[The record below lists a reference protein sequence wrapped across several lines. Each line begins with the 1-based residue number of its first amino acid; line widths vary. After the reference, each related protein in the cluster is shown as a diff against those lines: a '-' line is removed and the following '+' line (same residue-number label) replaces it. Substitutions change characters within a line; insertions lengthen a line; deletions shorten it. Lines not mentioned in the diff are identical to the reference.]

1 MLDKFMEIAG
11 KIGAQRHLVAV
22 RDAFVAMIPI
32 TMIGAIGTLV
42 NNLPSKNDSYKAFM
56 ASIFGENWTVFG
68 GNVWWASIATMSLF
82 LVVGVA
88 YFLAKSY
95 DENPLQ
101 AGLIAL
107 SIFFIMAPQTLT
119 FTPEGATEAVTGWG
133 AIPTAYMG
141 TGALFTAILI
151 GLGSAE
157 LFVKLSKIKQL
168 AIKMPDGVPPEV
180 SRSFAKLIPGILT
193 IAIFTFIAIFINKM
207 ADGKYLTDLM
217 NTYLATPLSN
227 VADSLG
233 GAILIAFFIHF
244 LWIFGLHGANIAL
257 PITETLLMKLGGENA
272 TLIEQGA
279 TEGFNVMAGAF
290 FDAFVFLGGSG
301 ALLGLVIAL
310 LIAGRRRKE
319 MIALG
324 GPPALFNISEPLI
337 FGLPIVMNPIF
348 MVPFILAPV
357 ICTAVAYLAIDF
369 GMVAPVIVPKIPWVT
384 PPIFGG
390 FMATGSWTGGALAAV
405 NLIISVV
412 VYLPFVAMSEKMEA
426 KKAEKSAN

>member
-1 MLDKFMEIAG
+1 MDKFMEIAG

-42 NNLPSKNDSYKAFM
+42 NNLPIDAYKNFM
-56 ASIFGENWTVFG
+56 ASVFGENWTVFG
-68 GNVWWASIATMSLF
+68 GNVWWTAICMMSLF

-95 DENPLQ
+95 DENGLQ

-107 SIFFIMAPQTLT
+107 SIFFIVSPQSFSFL
-119 FTPEGATEAVTGWG
+119 PEGASEAVTGWG
-133 AIPTAYMG
+133 ALPKAYTG
-141 TGALFTAILI
+141 TDALFTAIII
-151 GLGSAE
+151 GLLSTE
-157 LFVKLSKIKQL
+157 IFVRLSRIKQMT
-168 AIKMPDGVPPEV
+168 IKMPDGVPPEV
-180 SRSFAKLIPGILT
+180 ARSFAKLIPGILT
-193 IAIFTFIAIFINKM
+193 ITIFTFLAIFINKIF
-207 ADGKYLTDLM
+207 DGKYLTDLL
-217 NTYLATPLSN
+217 NTYLGTPLSN

-233 GAILIAFFIHF
+233 GAMLIAFFVHF

-257 PITETLLMKLGGENA
+257 PFTETMLMKLGGENA
-272 TLIEQGA
+272 ALIEQGA

-290 FDAFVFLGGSG
+290 FDAFVYLGGSG
-301 ALLGLVIAL
+301 MLLGLVIAL
-310 LIAGRRRKE
+310 IIAGRRRKE

-348 MVPFILAPV
+348 MIPFILAPV

-369 GMVAPVIVPKIPWVT
+369 GMVAPVIMPKIPWVT
-384 PPIFGG
+384 PPILGG
-390 FMATGSWTGGALAAV
+390 LMATGSLSGGILAAV

-412 VYLPFVAMSEKMEA
+412 IYLPFVVMSEKMEA
-426 KKAEKSAN
+426 KKAETSAN

>member
-1 MLDKFMEIAG
+1 MDKFMEIAG

-32 TMIGAIGTLV
+32 TMIGAIGTLI
-42 NNLPSKNDSYKAFM
+42 NNLPIKAYQNFM
-56 ASIFGENWTVFG
+56 ASVFGENWTVFG
-68 GNVWWASIATMSLF
+68 GNVWWTAICMMSLF

-95 DENPLQ
+95 DENGLQ

-107 SIFFIMAPQTLT
+107 SIFFILAPQSFSFL
-119 FTPEGATEAVTGWG
+119 PEGATEAVTGWG
-133 AIPTAYMG
+133 ALPKAYTG
-141 TGALFTAILI
+141 TDALFTAIII
-151 GLGSAE
+151 GLLSTE
-157 LFVKLSKIKQL
+157 IFVRLSRIKQMT
-168 AIKMPDGVPPEV
+168 IKMPDGVPPEV
-180 SRSFAKLIPGILT
+180 ARSFAKLIPGVLT
-193 IAIFTFIAIFINKM
+193 ITIFTFAAIFINKIF
-207 ADGKYLTDLM
+207 DGKYLTDLL
-217 NTYLATPLSN
+217 NTYLGTPLSN

-233 GAILIAFFIHF
+233 GAMLIAFFVHF

-257 PITETLLMKLGGENA
+257 PFTETMLMKLGGENA
-272 TLIEQGA
+272 ALIEQGA

-290 FDAFVFLGGSG
+290 FDAFVYLGGSG
-301 ALLGLVIAL
+301 MLLGLVIAL
-310 LIAGRRRKE
+310 IIAGRRRKE

-348 MVPFILAPV
+348 MIPFIISPV
-357 ICTAVAYLAIDF
+357 ICTAIAYLAIDF
-369 GMVAPVIVPKIPWVT
+369 GMVAPVIMPKIPWVT
-384 PPIFGG
+384 PPILGG
-390 FMATGSWTGGALAAV
+390 LMATGSLSGGILAAI

-412 VYLPFVAMSEKMEA
+412 IYLPFVVMSEKMEA

>member
-1 MLDKFMEIAG
+1 MDKFMEIAG

-32 TMIGAIGTLV
+32 TMVGAIGTLI
-42 NNLPSKNDSYKAFM
+42 NNLPIDAYKNFM
-56 ASIFGENWTVFG
+56 ASVFGENWTVFG
-68 GNVWWASIATMSLF
+68 GNVWWTAICMMSLF

-95 DENPLQ
+95 DENGLQ

-107 SIFFIMAPQTLT
+107 SIFFILSPQS
-119 FTPEGATEAVTGWG
+119 FSFVPEGATEAVTGWG
-133 AIPTAYMG
+133 ALPKAYTG
-141 TGALFTAILI
+141 TDALFTAII
-151 GLGSAE
+151 VGLLSTE
-157 LFVKLSKIKQL
+157 LFVRLSRIKQMT
-168 AIKMPDGVPPEV
+168 IKMPDGVPPEV
-180 SRSFAKLIPGILT
+180 ARSFAKLIPGVLT
-193 IAIFTFIAIFINKM
+193 ITIFTFVAIFINKIF
-207 ADGKYLTDLM
+207 DGKYLTDLL
-217 NTYLATPLSN
+217 NTYLGTPLSN

-233 GAILIAFFIHF
+233 GAMLIAFFVHF

-257 PITETLLMKLGGENA
+257 PFTETMLMKLGGENA
-272 TLIEQGA
+272 ALIEQGA

-290 FDAFVFLGGSG
+290 FDAFVYLGGSG
-301 ALLGLVIAL
+301 MLLGLVIAL
-310 LIAGRRRKE
+310 IIAGRRRKE

-348 MVPFILAPV
+348 MIPFIISPV
-357 ICTAVAYLAIDF
+357 ICTAIAYLAIDF
-369 GMVAPVIVPKIPWVT
+369 GMVAPVIMPKIPWVT
-384 PPIFGG
+384 PPILGG
-390 FMATGSWTGGALAAV
+390 LMATGSLSGGILAAI

-412 VYLPFVAMSEKMEA
+412 IYLPFVVMSEKMEA

>member
-1 MLDKFMEIAG
+1 MDKFMEIAG

-32 TMIGAIGTLV
+32 TMIGAIGTLI
-42 NNLPSKNDSYKAFM
+42 NNLPIKAYQNFM
-56 ASIFGENWTVFG
+56 ASVFGENWTVFG
-68 GNVWWASIATMSLF
+68 GNVWWTAICMMSLF

-95 DENPLQ
+95 DENGLQ

-107 SIFFIMAPQTLT
+107 SIFFILAPQSFSFL
-119 FTPEGATEAVTGWG
+119 PEGATEAVTGWG
-133 AIPTAYMG
+133 ALPKAYTG
-141 TGALFTAILI
+141 TDALFTAIVI
-151 GLGSAE
+151 GLLSTE
-157 LFVKLSKIKQL
+157 IFVRLSRIKQMT
-168 AIKMPDGVPPEV
+168 IKMPDGVPPEV
-180 SRSFAKLIPGILT
+180 ARSFAKLIPGVLT
-193 IAIFTFIAIFINKM
+193 ITIFTFAAIFINKIF
-207 ADGKYLTDLM
+207 DGKYLTDLL
-217 NTYLATPLSN
+217 NTYLGTPLSN

-233 GAILIAFFIHF
+233 GAMLIAFFVHF

-257 PITETLLMKLGGENA
+257 PFTETMLMKLGGENA
-272 TLIEQGA
+272 ALIEQGA

-290 FDAFVFLGGSG
+290 FDAFVYLGGSG
-301 ALLGLVIAL
+301 MLLGLVIAL
-310 LIAGRRRKE
+310 IIAGRRRKE

-348 MVPFILAPV
+348 MIPFIISPV
-357 ICTAVAYLAIDF
+357 ICTAIAYLAIDF
-369 GMVAPVIVPKIPWVT
+369 GMVAPVIMPKIPWVT
-384 PPIFGG
+384 PPILGG
-390 FMATGSWTGGALAAV
+390 LMATGSLSGGILAAI

-412 VYLPFVAMSEKMEA
+412 IYLPFVVMSEKMEA

>member
-1 MLDKFMEIAG
+1 MDKFMEIAG

-32 TMIGAIGTLV
+32 TMVGAIGTLI
-42 NNLPSKNDSYKAFM
+42 NNLPIDAYKNFM
-56 ASIFGENWTVFG
+56 ASVFGENWTIFG
-68 GNVWWASIATMSLF
+68 GNVWWTAICMMSLF
-82 LVVGVA
+82 LAVGVA

-95 DENPLQ
+95 DENGLQ

-107 SIFFIMAPQTLT
+107 SIFFILSPQS
-119 FTPEGATEAVTGWG
+119 FSFVPEGATEAVTGWG
-133 AIPTAYMG
+133 ALPKAYTG
-141 TGALFTAILI
+141 TDALFTAII
-151 GLGSAE
+151 VGLLSTE
-157 LFVKLSKIKQL
+157 LFVRLSRIKQMT
-168 AIKMPDGVPPEV
+168 IKMPDGVPPEV
-180 SRSFAKLIPGILT
+180 ARSFAKLIPGVLT
-193 IAIFTFIAIFINKM
+193 ITIFTFVAIFINKIF
-207 ADGKYLTDLM
+207 DGKYLTDLL
-217 NTYLATPLSN
+217 NTYLGTPLSN

-233 GAILIAFFIHF
+233 GAMLIAFFVHF

-257 PITETLLMKLGGENA
+257 PFTETMLMKLGGENA
-272 TLIEQGA
+272 ALIEQGA

-290 FDAFVFLGGSG
+290 FDAFVYLGGSG
-301 ALLGLVIAL
+301 MLLGLVIAL
-310 LIAGRRRKE
+310 IIAGRRRKE

-348 MVPFILAPV
+348 MVPFVLAPV

-369 GMVAPVIVPKIPWVT
+369 GMVAPVIMPKIPWVT

-390 FMATGSWTGGALAAV
+390 LMATGSLSGGILAAV

-412 VYLPFVAMSEKMEA
+412 IYLPFVVMSEKMEA
-426 KKAEKSAN
+426 KKAEKSVN

>member
-1 MLDKFMEIAG
+1 MDKFMEIAG

-32 TMIGAIGTLV
+32 TMVGAIGTLI
-42 NNLPSKNDSYKAFM
+42 NNLPIDAYKNFM
-56 ASIFGENWTVFG
+56 ASVFGENWTIFG
-68 GNVWWASIATMSLF
+68 GNVWWTAICMMSLF
-82 LVVGVA
+82 LAIGVA

-95 DENPLQ
+95 DENGLQ

-107 SIFFIMAPQTLT
+107 SIFFILSPQS
-119 FTPEGATEAVTGWG
+119 FSFVPEGATEAVTGWG
-133 AIPTAYMG
+133 ALPKAYTG
-141 TGALFTAILI
+141 TDALFTAII
-151 GLGSAE
+151 VGLLSTE
-157 LFVKLSKIKQL
+157 LFVRLSRIKQMT
-168 AIKMPDGVPPEV
+168 IKMPDGVPPEV
-180 SRSFAKLIPGILT
+180 ARSFAKLIPGVLT
-193 IAIFTFIAIFINKM
+193 ITIFTFVAIFINKIF
-207 ADGKYLTDLM
+207 DGKYLTDLL
-217 NTYLATPLSN
+217 NTYLGTPLSN

-233 GAILIAFFIHF
+233 GAMLIAFFVHF

-257 PITETLLMKLGGENA
+257 PFTETMLMKLGGENA
-272 TLIEQGA
+272 ALIEQGA

-290 FDAFVFLGGSG
+290 FDAFVYLGGSG
-301 ALLGLVIAL
+301 MLLGLVIAL
-310 LIAGRRRKE
+310 IIAGRRRKE

-348 MVPFILAPV
+348 MVPFVLAPV

-369 GMVAPVIVPKIPWVT
+369 GMVAPVIMPKIPWVT

-390 FMATGSWTGGALAAV
+390 LMATGSLSGGILAAV

-412 VYLPFVAMSEKMEA
+412 IYLPFVVMSEKMEA
-426 KKAEKSAN
+426 KKAEKSVN